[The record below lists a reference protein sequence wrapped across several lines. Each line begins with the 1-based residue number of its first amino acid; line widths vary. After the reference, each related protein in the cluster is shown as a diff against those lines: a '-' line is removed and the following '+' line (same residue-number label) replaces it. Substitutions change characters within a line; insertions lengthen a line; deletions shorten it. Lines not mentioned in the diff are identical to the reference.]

1 MKVAIIGAN
10 GQLGSDLCKV
20 YLERR
25 YAVSELN
32 HNRLDIA
39 SYRSCHDCLTETR
52 PDLVINTAAQHN
64 VEECEKNPSRAFEVN
79 SLGARNLALLSTE
92 LGFVLVHVSTDYVFD
107 GAKKEPYVEQ
117 DSPLPL
123 NVYGNTK
130 RSGELFVR
138 AIAQRYFVV
147 RVSGLYGLS
156 PCRAKG
162 GLNFVK
168 LMLKLAEE
176 RDEVRVVADEVLT
189 PTYTMDIAEQLEEL
203 TRTDKYGL
211 YHMTAQGSCSWY
223 EFAQKIFELA
233 PGRAKLC
240 VARPGEF
247 PVKVPRPKYSVLEN
261 AALKALGLDRMP
273 HWSDGL
279 QRYLQEISINL

>member
-1 MKVAIIGAN
+1 MKVTIIGAN

-20 YLERR
+20 YLERG
-25 YAVSELN
+25 YAVSGLN
-32 HNRLDIA
+32 HNRLDIDL
-39 SYRSCHDCLTETR
+39 YQSCHDCLTETR
-52 PDLVINTAAQHN
+52 PDLVINTAAQHD
-64 VEECEKNPSRAFEVN
+64 VERCEKNPSRAFEVN
-79 SLGARNLALLSTE
+79 GLGARNLALLSNE

-107 GAKKEPYVEQ
+107 GAKKEPYVEK

-130 RSGELFVR
+130 LSGELFVR

-162 GLNFVK
+162 GLNFVQ
-168 LMLKLAEE
+168 LMLKLAAE

-189 PTYTMDIAEQLEEL
+189 PTYTRDIAEQLEEL
-203 TRTDKYGL
+203 TRTDNYGL

-223 EFAQKIFELA
+223 EFAEKIFELT
-233 PGRAKLC
+233 PGRAKLS
-240 VARPGEF
+240 VASPGEF
-247 PVKVPRPKYSVLEN
+247 PAKVSRPKYSVLEN
-261 AALKALGLDRMP
+261 AALKALGLNRMP